1 MKKIK
6 KYLLGN
12 PKVFS
17 HVNSSVDFNIS
28 DEINE
33 EAKMNVL
40 EQMLKLFLWV
50 SSLYSNCFNQKQ
62 KHYSNIQNN
71 KGLIEGVKNLTSKLF
86 INE

>member
-1 MKKIK
+1 M
-6 KYLLGN
+6 N
-12 PKVFS
+12 SEVFS

-33 EAKMNVL
+33 EIKVNVL

-50 SSLYSNCFNQKQ
+50 GSLYANYFNQKQ
-62 KHYSNIQNN
+62 KRCSNIQNN
-71 KGLIEGVKNLTSKLF
+71 TGLREGVKNLTSKLF